1 MVPPHFNIKIPYCL
15 PYKTL
20 FPPGIQLRNPPSF
33 VVVRDRFARIY
44 NVACGA
50 DYQIREIPITGA
62 ERPEI
67 FRQDK
72 VIMMYLAIFEHTSLN
87 FQHKS

>member
-1 MVPPHFNIKIPYCL
+1 MLNRYL

-20 FPPGIQLRNPPSF
+20 FPPGIQLCNPPSF
-33 VVVRDRFARIY
+33 LVARARFARIY
-44 NVACGA
+44 KVACGA

-62 ERPEI
+62 GRPNN

-72 VIMMYLAIFEHTSLN
+72 VIMMYLAIFEHTSFN